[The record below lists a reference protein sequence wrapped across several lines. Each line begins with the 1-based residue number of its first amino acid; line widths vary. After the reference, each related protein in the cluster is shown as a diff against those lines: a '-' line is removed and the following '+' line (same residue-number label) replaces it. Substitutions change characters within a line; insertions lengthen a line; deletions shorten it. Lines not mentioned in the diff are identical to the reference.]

1 MPGKQ
6 DSNLRSGHL
15 AEAIALDYLRPF
27 AFVAPSPNPD
37 DIGFDAVATLIR
49 EEGRRLYAEE
59 SFLVQ
64 VKSRS
69 FPPVVYTGPQLDWL
83 RELELPFFFL
93 RANLLTSRFE
103 LFSIAHGS
111 RDPNFRDRSVVT
123 FTANKAPLRLDG
135 ESMEVGL
142 GDPILEWGPKEAFDP
157 NFRQQAYCIL
167 KEWVS
172 REREGIA
179 KRNLG
184 MAHRMT
190 WNTNEVPVQDSAY
203 TIMCRGDEIPEVLEK
218 LKVAYQ
224 RLSMHA
230 INLDGENDDL
240 LVGLF
245 YLLQF
250 MRRHGVDPDPPG
262 IIPLIH
268 SKRQKQL
275 AQQAADGNPNYPYI
289 LDVLP

>member
-6 DSNLRSGHL
+6 DANLRSGHL

-27 AFVAPSPNPD
+27 AFVAPSPNPE

-49 EEGRRLYAEE
+49 EDGRRLYAEE

-64 VKSRS
+64 VKSRTFTS
-69 FPPVVYTGPQLDWL
+69 EAYSGSQLNWL

-103 LFSIAHGS
+103 LFSIVNGTRH
-111 RDPNFRDRSVVT
+111 PNFRDQSSIK
-123 FTANKAPLRLDG
+123 FIADKSPLKLER

-142 GDPILEWGPKEAFDP
+142 GDPILTWGPEEAFDSG
-157 NFRQQAYCIL
+157 FRQLAYRIL
-167 KEWVS
+167 KEWIS
-172 REREGIA
+172 REREAIA
-179 KRNLG
+179 KRSLG
-184 MAHRMT
+184 MSHRMT
-190 WNTNEVPVQDSAY
+190 WETNQIPTQDSAY
-203 TIMCRGDEIPEVLEK
+203 TIMARGDELPEILEK

-230 INLDGENDDL
+230 WNLDGENDDL

-245 YLLQF
+245 TILQF
-250 MRRHGVDPDPPG
+250 MRRHGVDPDPSG
-262 IIPLIH
+262 IIPLIL
-268 SKRQKQL
+268 SKRQKIL
-275 AQQAADGNPNYPYI
+275 AQQVAP
-289 LDVLP
+289 